1 MSLERIHILRNR
13 LDRKLNIF
21 LLFVP
26 IIIFILV
33 LSLFVSAYKSGRIA
47 SELAPTVL
55 GGAASELDNQSDF
68 LGK

>member
-26 IIIFILV
+26 IMIFILV

-47 SELAPTVL
+47 SELTPTVL
-55 GGAASELDNQSDF
+55 GGASSELDNQFDF
-68 LGK
+68 LRK